1 MSLEKGAKLMLNKLI
16 PTNLQSELNMK
27 GNRGKN
33 AFGHTKLYIC
43 LRGKNLFFIMEQFL
57 TWKMLFSKYEVVLFQ
72 SLVRGSDELISQIED
87 VKIYSIWSSWNCL
100 PIAAYSSQLQIKYMQ
115 TL

>member
-1 MSLEKGAKLMLNKLI
+1 MLNKLI

-72 SLVRGSDELISQIED
+72 SLVRGSDEIISQIKD
-87 VKIYSIWSSWNCL
+87 VKIYFIWSSWNCL